1 MPKLSPLPRELGERP
16 FSTGEASRLGVL
28 PSRLRSRDLH
38 APFRG
43 VRVPAAS
50 SSELSA
56 PEVYAAIMPKEQ
68 FFSHITAARLH
79 GLRLPDDP
87 ILDEMHVSV
96 WKPNRAPRVSG
107 VVGHALTSGKFQRV
121 VELDVGFRVTDVV
134 STWCALAPSLPLDQL
149 IMVGD
154 SVVRRV
160 KPLAAI
166 TDLRA
171 AVLARSGQRG
181 AKKLR
186 EALELVRSGTDS
198 RRETQLR
205 LAIVRAGLPEPEVNA
220 VIRNSYGAQ
229 IALGDL
235 VFRRSRVLVEYDGG
249 HHQSDLAQYLHDV
262 DRLNDVAQEA
272 WQVVRINKSHMRLNA
287 YPAIARIRA
296 ALSRAA
302 LSDATLN

>member
-1 MPKLSPLPRELGERP
+1 MPRLSPLPRELSERP

-28 PSRLRSRDLH
+28 PSRLRSPDLQ

-43 VRVPAAS
+43 VRVPAAR
-50 SSELSA
+50 SSEVSTLEA
-56 PEVYAAIMPKEQ
+56 YAAIMPEEQ

-79 GLRLPDDP
+79 GLRLPDGP
-87 ILDEMHVSV
+87 IRDELHVSV
-96 WKPNRAPRVSG
+96 WKPNRAPRVPG
-107 VVGHALTSGKFQRV
+107 IAGHALTSGEHQRV
-121 VELDVGFRVTDVV
+121 VELDSGFCATDVV
-134 STWCALAPSLPLDQL
+134 STWCALATSLPLDQL

-160 KPLAAI
+160 KPLAAL

-171 AVLARSGQRG
+171 AVLARSGQPG
-181 AKKLR
+181 ARKLR
-186 EALELVRSGTDS
+186 DALELVRSGTDS

-205 LAIVRAGLPEPEVNA
+205 LAIVRTGLPEPEVNG

-249 HHQSDLAQYLHDV
+249 HHHSDLAQYLRDV

-287 YPAIARIRA
+287 SPAIARIRA
-296 ALSRAA
+296 ALSRGDAA
-302 LSDATLN
+302 VPLS